1 MEFINYYTHVSG
13 SDSDSDYS
21 EVRESAKDDDFI
33 DDAKT
38 ENNSSD
44 YYGQNNVTRSTSDTK
59 NDAFLETDLAAFQNE
74 NKETKNYCLNSE
86 DEKLD
91 DFLGSKIIIQKFKA
105 P

>member
-13 SDSDSDYS
+13 SNSDSDYS

-44 YYGQNNVTRSTSDTK
+44 YYG
-59 NDAFLETDLAAFQNE
+59 
-74 NKETKNYCLNSE
+74 
-86 DEKLD
+86 
-91 DFLGSKIIIQKFKA
+91 
-105 P
+105 